1 MSENTK
7 QIQSLLDSV
16 SNVIQKHET
25 QANYTGENYNIFSIM
40 GMETDEEFTHSR
52 IIGNLLNP
60 KGKHGC
66 GDFFL
71 KSFVEKLNI
80 LFEENNLHDMKLED
94 FGPLVNERITERYA
108 GEVNCKTIS
117 GGSIDLVIEDSK
129 QILLIENKIYA
140 ADQKYQL
147 ARYYNYA
154 KTRGNKK
161 IVMLYLTL
169 DGKNL
174 SDNEGNIVIKEDK
187 VYNIPSIVNLD
198 ENAIKLESLELKFP
212 IDQNTFDGINIENK
226 CFYTPISYKTFIKEW
241 LEASFFFVDNRPM
254 IYYPIKHY
262 YNLIK
267 KLTNQ
272 TTSKIMEKE
281 IFEKLL
287 QNENNIESIKY
298 IAENYQNFKKNI
310 IEDFFRTQFKI
321 LQEHYNYDK
330 KVKTINTKRPLN
342 FWQNHIQTETMSVKR
357 FSLSFIFEGYSSYNK
372 LCIQLIR
379 QTEGESIENE
389 EILIKNFLNQ
399 LKEHNQKTLTHTP
412 NWNIIAMEFKD
423 NFLWDED
430 YEILKKIQLS
440 YKFKDISEIENYK
453 NSMIYNFNEVIKKVI
468 KAVEETYNNI

>member
-1 MSENTK
+1 MSKNTQ

-16 SNVIQKHET
+16 SNIIQKHET
-25 QANYTGENYNIFSIM
+25 QANYTGENYNVFSIM
-40 GMETDEEFTHSR
+40 GMETDEEFTHSK

-94 FGPLVNERITERYA
+94 FGSLVNERITERYA
-108 GEVNCKTIS
+108 GEVNFTTIT

-174 SDNEGNIVIKEDK
+174 SDNEGNILIKEFE
-187 VYNIPSIVNLD
+187 VYNIPSMVNLD
-198 ENAIKLESLELKFP
+198 ENAIKIESSELKFP
-212 IDQNTFDGINIENK
+212 IDQKTFDEINIENK

-281 IFEKLL
+281 IFENLRSSEANFNAFLSLNK
-287 QNENNIESIKY
+287 
-298 IAENYQNFKKNI
+298 IAEAFFMSIRNEIFEEIENKFKDSEFENFPQFIGDNYYKKNK
-310 IEDFFRTQFKI
+310 TNNGWYGLAFKLKDENVVLVI
-321 LQEHYNYDK
+321 GADKNSFNYGYF
-330 KVKTINTKRPLN
+330 VNNPN
-342 FWQNHIQTETMSVKR
+342 FISNNGLENMNNV
-357 FSLSFIFEGYSSYNK
+357 
-372 LCIQLIR
+372 
-379 QTEGESIENE
+379 NE
-389 EILIKNFLNQ
+389 EILNFEYC
-399 LKEHNQKTLTHTP
+399 KKF
-412 NWNIIAMEFKD
+412 FKD
-423 NFLWDED
+423 NLEIKQFGDKYYRRMYKLDLFAFSNDESVEFIQKEKVKSFANSV
-430 YEILKKIQLS
+430 YNEIKS
-440 YKFKDISEIENYK
+440 
-453 NSMIYNFNEVIKKVI
+453 
-468 KAVEETYNNI
+468 NI

>member
-1 MSENTK
+1 MNKNLQE
-7 QIQSLLDSV
+7 IQYLLDSV
-16 SNVIQKHET
+16 STIVQKHET

-40 GMETDEEFTHSR
+40 SMETDEEFTHSR

-71 KSFVEKLNI
+71 KTFVEKLNI

-108 GEVNCKTIS
+108 GDVNFKTIS

-174 SDNEGNIVIKEDK
+174 SDNEGEIVIKEDK
-187 VYNIPSIVNLD
+187 VYNIPSMVNLD
-198 ENAIKLESLELKFP
+198 ENVIKIESLELKFP
-212 IDQNTFDGINIENK
+212 IDQKTFDAINIENK
-226 CFYTPISYKTFIKEW
+226 YFYTPISYKTFIKEW

-267 KLTNQ
+267 KLTHQ
-272 TTSKIMEKE
+272 TTNKIMEKE
-281 IFEKLL
+281 IL
-287 QNENNIESIKY
+287 ENLRSSEANFNAFLSLNK
-298 IAENYQNFKKNI
+298 IAEEFFMSIRNDIFEEIENKVKDSEFEIFPQFIGDNYYKKNKPNKGWYGLA
-310 IEDFFRTQFKI
+310 FKLKDENVVLVI
-321 LQEHYNYDK
+321 GADKNSFNYGYF
-330 KVKTINTKRPLN
+330 VNTANVISNNGLENINN
-342 FWQNHIQTETMSVKR
+342 V
-357 FSLSFIFEGYSSYNK
+357 
-372 LCIQLIR
+372 
-379 QTEGESIENE
+379 NE
-389 EILIKNFLNQ
+389 EILNFEYSKKFFKNQNEIVQFGDSYYRRMYELDLFTFSNEES
-399 LKEHNQKTLTHTP
+399 KE
-412 NWNIIAMEFKD
+412 F
-423 NFLWDED
+423 
-430 YEILKKIQLS
+430 
-440 YKFKDISEIENYK
+440 
-453 NSMIYNFNEVIKKVI
+453 IKKEKVNNFANSVYNEI
-468 KAVEETYNNI
+468 K

>member
-1 MSENTK
+1 MSENTH

-16 SNVIQKHET
+16 SNIIQKHET

-40 GMETDEEFTHSR
+40 GMENDEEFTHSR

-71 KSFVEKLNI
+71 KTFVEKLNI

-154 KTRGNKK
+154 KTRGDKK

-174 SDNEGNIVIKEDK
+174 SDNEGNILIKEYE

-198 ENAIKLESLELKFP
+198 ENAIKVESSELKFP
-212 IDQNTFDGINIENK
+212 IDQKTFNEINIENK

-281 IFEKLL
+281 IFENLRSSEANFKAFLSLNKIAEAFFMSIRNEIFEEIENKFIDSEFENFPQFIGDNYYKKNNPYKRWYGLAFKLK
-287 QNENNIESIKY
+287 NENVVLVIGADKDSFNYGYFVSKTNIMS
-298 IAENYQNFKKNI
+298 NNG
-310 IEDFFRTQFKI
+310 
-321 LQEHYNYDK
+321 LEH
-330 KVKTINTKRPLN
+330 INN
-342 FWQNHIQTETMSVKR
+342 
-357 FSLSFIFEGYSSYNK
+357 G
-372 LCIQLIR
+372 
-379 QTEGESIENE
+379 NE
-389 EILIKNFLNQ
+389 EILNYEYCKKFFKNDLPLKKYGDSYFRREFNINLFNYSNDESVEFIQKEKVNTFANSVYNEIKN
-399 LKEHNQKTLTHTP
+399 
-412 NWNIIAMEFKD
+412 NIK
-423 NFLWDED
+423 
-430 YEILKKIQLS
+430 
-440 YKFKDISEIENYK
+440 
-453 NSMIYNFNEVIKKVI
+453 
-468 KAVEETYNNI
+468 